1 MEVDQTYT
9 EEGILYHRVTSL
21 ESLRTI
27 KDDPEEAGE
36 EDRGRRWNCGKDLE
50 GGQGSS

>member
-36 EDRGRRWNCGKDLE
+36 EDRGRR
-50 GGQGSS
+50 